1 MCDILPCL
9 LRIVQTNLR
18 PVNTQLYS
26 SREKQDLKHLVEVL
40 IAYNLSYVQEVTT
53 EGQYIYRLDP
63 ELEEVA
69 YFPDIPHYS
78 LPYAI
83 KQLVAHEVE
92 VEKMRRK
99 EPSSDKLTINQMGA
113 KGDTVKQEDQKVD
126 VKSAN
131 VIPNHLKKLQAKNI
145 HVKERVPVDFFG
157 RKIEKATSTCKGNNE
172 VKADTKGELVFSDV
186 WFNFKEGFNN
196 AVRRTIRIKDL
207 M

>member
-1 MCDILPCL
+1 M
-9 LRIVQTNLR
+9 
-18 PVNTQLYS
+18 
-26 SREKQDLKHLVEVL
+26 VEIL
-40 IAYNLSYVQEVTT
+40 IAYNLTYKQELTT

-63 ELEEVA
+63 ELEEVV
-69 YFPDIPHYS
+69 YFPDIKNNV

-99 EPSSDKLTINQMGA
+99 EPSFDENSTTNQVVPKKEIIKHNDKKDEG
-113 KGDTVKQEDQKVD
+113 

-131 VIPNHLKKLQAKNI
+131 VIPNHLQKLKAKDI

-157 RKIEKATSTCKGNNE
+157 RKIEKKKEKGNVDAKGNN
-172 VKADTKGELVFSDV
+172 KGELVFSDV

-196 AVRRTIRIKDL
+196 AVRRTIRVKDL
-207 M
+207 I

>member
-1 MCDILPCL
+1 M
-9 LRIVQTNLR
+9 R

-26 SREKQDLKHLVEVL
+26 PREKQELKHLVEIL
-40 IAYNLSYVQEVTT
+40 LAYNLTYVQELTT

-69 YFPDIPHYS
+69 YFPDIKNNV

-99 EPSSDKLTINQMGA
+99 EPSTDENSIAKQVVPKKENIKDIDKKEEG
-113 KGDTVKQEDQKVD
+113 

-131 VIPNHLKKLQAKNI
+131 VIPNHLQKLKAKDI

-157 RKIEKATSTCKGNNE
+157 RKIEKKNENKGNVDGKGNN
-172 VKADTKGELVFSDV
+172 KGELVFSDV

-196 AVRRTIRIKDL
+196 AVRRTIRMKDL
-207 M
+207 I